1 MKLQIKYTLESIF
14 DLPGEQN
21 YQERIFICEV
31 SSMYEWRN
39 LLYLSVNPTYDQE
52 IFVKEIKQIAWQL
65 NYISIL

>member
-31 SSMYEWRN
+31 ASMYEWRN

-52 IFVKEIKQIAWQL
+52 IFVKEIKQIA
-65 NYISIL
+65 

>member
-1 MKLQIKYTLESIF
+1 MKIKIIYTLESIF
-14 DLPGEQN
+14 DLPGQQN

-52 IFVKEIKQIAWQL
+52 IFVKEIKQIA
-65 NYISIL
+65 

>member
-14 DLPGEQN
+14 DLPGQQN

-39 LLYLSVNPTYDQE
+39 LLFLSVNPTYDQE
-52 IFVKEIKQIAWQL
+52 IFVKEIKQIA
-65 NYISIL
+65 